1 MVKMCSNEMQKRLHE
16 VFAHVRKHYD
26 IHTQDDFAQY
36 IGYGRTSIS
45 AAMNGNEKYLSA
57 NLFRSICDKF
67 PGIFNLDYLLTG
79 EGELL
84 KVEEHLAKVAHD
96 DRSTTIEPA
105 PPATP
110 APTAEVPAE
119 VQALM
124 DRALSISRRNEEIV
138 ERLVSATSQN
148 RQTEIAIENAARHF
162 KESQQQVMQIRA
174 DILTAT
180 DAINTF
186 RTTVDAI
193 RDENAKL
200 KASNE
205 LLGQRLNK
213 AAALFADLNNK
224 VAHLLQTQEHRYPA
238 AADTTLTASEPL
250 GTNPE

>member
-1 MVKMCSNEMQKRLHE
+1 MCSNEMQKRLHE

-84 KVEEHLAKVAHD
+84 AVEEHVAKVAHD
-96 DRSTTIEPA
+96 DRTSAIKPEA
-105 PPATP
+105 PTPAT
-110 APTAEVPAE
+110 EVPAE
-119 VQALM
+119 VQTLL
-124 DRALSISRRNEEIV
+124 DRALSISRRNEEMV

-180 DAINTF
+180 DAINAF
-186 RTTVDAI
+186 RTTVDTI
-193 RDENAKL
+193 RDENERL

-224 VAHLLQTQEHRYPA
+224 VAHLLQTQDHRYPVA
-238 AADTTLTASEPL
+238 TDTTHQASEPL

>member
-1 MVKMCSNEMQKRLHE
+1 MIKMCSNEMQKRLHE
-16 VFAHVRKHYD
+16 VFAHVRKYYD

-84 KVEEHLAKVAHD
+84 KIEEHLAKVAHD
-96 DRSTTIEPA
+96 DRTSAIKPEA
-105 PPATP
+105 PTPAT
-110 APTAEVPAE
+110 EVPAE
-119 VQALM
+119 VQTLL
-124 DRALSISRRNEEIV
+124 DRALSISRRNEEMV
-138 ERLVSATSQN
+138 ERLVSAASQN
-148 RQTEIAIENAARHF
+148 KEVQISIENVTRHIN
-162 KESQQQVMQIRA
+162 ESQKQVMKIHA

-180 DAINTF
+180 EAVNKF
-186 RTTVDAI
+186 RATVDAI
-193 RDENAKL
+193 RDENERL

-224 VAHLLQTQEHRYPA
+224 VAHLLQTQDHRYPA
-238 AADTTLTASEPL
+238 ATDPTHQANEPL